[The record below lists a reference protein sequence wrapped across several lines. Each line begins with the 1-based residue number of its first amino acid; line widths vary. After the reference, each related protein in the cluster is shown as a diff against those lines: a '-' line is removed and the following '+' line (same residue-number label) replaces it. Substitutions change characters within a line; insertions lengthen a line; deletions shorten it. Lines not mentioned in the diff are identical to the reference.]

1 MCFVTKKKV
10 NELQLERVMLE
21 KRIKDLC
28 DKLGLDETYKFV
40 LVYFV
45 YNIDGKN
52 YLYDEWHNLHID
64 ILYYNYC
71 VLTVYKRINMTGLSL
86 PKLFLV

>member
-28 DKLGLDETYKFV
+28 SKLDMDETYKFV
-40 LVYFV
+40 LIYLV
-45 YNIDGKN
+45 YNISYVN
-52 YLYDEWHNLHID
+52 CLYDEWHDLHID
-64 ILYYNYC
+64 ILCYNDC
-71 VLTVYKRINMTGLSL
+71 VLTARNRINVTGLSL